1 MTLAFIGL
9 GLGIKGAKD
18 LAEMTAMEIRERNCE
33 LTEPY
38 DVMHHLGIK
47 RVNGAYQDYQLKY
60 YLDFLDSKKPLTKE
74 EIYHYTNKYQNFIKK
89 DKIKQ
94 QNKQLSEYDKMV
106 QMWNSKKRNGAYK
119 KNVWTI
125 SHWLHLSTFE
135 HQNRLD
141 RLYNETILGE
151 MCEKKPVLRQRNN
164 VRTEY
169 WIFNKQPLSMFK
181 RKYYDVCCRK
191 IGYDA

>member
-1 MTLAFIGL
+1 MALAFIGF

-18 LAEMTAMEIRERNCE
+18 LAEMTAMEIRERTCE
-33 LTEPY
+33 LIEPN

-47 RVNGAYQDYQLKY
+47 RINGAYQDYQLKY

-74 EIYHYTNKYQNFIKK
+74 EIYYYTNKYQNFIAK
-89 DKIKQ
+89 DKINQRNQ
-94 QNKQLSEYDKMV
+94 QLTEYDKIV
-106 QMWNSKKRNGAYK
+106 TMWNSKKRNGAYK
-119 KNVWTI
+119 QNVWTVT
-125 SHWLHLSTFE
+125 HWLHLSNSE
-135 HQNRLD
+135 HQHRLNK
-141 RLYNETILGE
+141 LYNETILKE
-151 MCEKKPVLRQRNN
+151 MCERKPVLRMKNN

-191 IGYDA
+191 IGYDP

>member
-1 MTLAFIGL
+1 MAFIGL